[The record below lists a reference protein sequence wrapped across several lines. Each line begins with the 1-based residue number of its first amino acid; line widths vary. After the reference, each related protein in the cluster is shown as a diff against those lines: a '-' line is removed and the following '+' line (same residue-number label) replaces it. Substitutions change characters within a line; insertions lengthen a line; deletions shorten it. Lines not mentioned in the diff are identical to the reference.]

1 MPKYSISTYLILLQI
16 SSFEGQESDINDLF
30 FDIIDSKNDSEQF
43 DTKIYEW
50 IYNELTLVNEY
61 RKYATEIKKNII
73 NFSPSKY
80 TISNSINNLLELI
93 NTKGDIFLEKETQNV
108 TDRFLEELYIQ
119 IVNHSNERLLDFY
132 ENKIVKLKLNT
143 SIIKKKLSVKIQ
155 TFQNDKEK
163 QVFLH
168 FLDFLK
174 EYNSNPISQIEVSTF
189 PKTVDWHPFHN
200 DKVRDFYLLLESKN
214 TLENKI
220 IFSVY
225 WKFFL
230 KEGLIDS
237 EDKTIKPNYFK
248 WINERL
254 NLKGEESITELQTNT
269 QSYNLEAFEKYLEDF
284 EVEHGFRFHNFF
296 IDGTLKRTNKEK
308 TK

>member
-1 MPKYSISTYLILLQI
+1 MPKYSITTYLILLQT
-16 SSFEGQESDINDLF
+16 SSFKYQESDTNNLF

-61 RKYATEIKKNII
+61 RKYATEIKEKII
-73 NFSPSKY
+73 NFSPLKY

-163 QVFLH
+163 QVFIH

-174 EYNSNPISQIEVSTF
+174 EYNSNPVSQIEVSTF
-189 PKTVDWHPFHN
+189 PKTVDWSPFTEEVL
-200 DKVRDFYLLLESKN
+200 KFYLYIESKFGTN
-214 TLENKI
+214 NKSDFSAYWECIKEN
-220 IFSVY
+220 
-225 WKFFL
+225 
-230 KEGLIDS
+230 ELIS
-237 EDKTIKPNYFK
+237 KTTVSRIKQRYID
-248 WINERL
+248 WINYRFGYDKE
-254 NLKGEESITELQTNT
+254 NQITQLQTNLSADFLDGLDDELF
-269 QSYNLEAFEKYLEDF
+269 QYEKKNGKLNRHTKDINNN
-284 EVEHGFRFHNFF
+284 R
-296 IDGTLKRTNKEK
+296 KRKNSK
-308 TK
+308 